1 MMQVDG
7 LGAFV
12 RALLPTNLTGGYTVT
27 FGVWVG
33 ISPDDLR
40 RVFDVWFAP
49 EYVNLHIEGVLAND
63 IGPWRVL
70 ASPVRLGVRDPD
82 STPYCVSSSNP
93 VLQDVLDRVWPHDFV
108 LAATPH

>member
-12 RALLPTNLTGGYTVT
+12 RALVPANLTGGYTVT

-40 RVFDVWFAP
+40 RVFDVWLAP
-49 EYVNLHIEGVLAND
+49 EYVDLRVEGVLAND
-63 IGPWRVL
+63 IGPWGVF
-70 ASPVRLGVRDPD
+70 ASPAQLAVRDPD
-82 STPYCVSSSNP
+82 HTPYCVSSSNP
-93 VLQDVLDRVWPHDFV
+93 ALQEVLDRVWPHEYV
-108 LAATPH
+108 LAAIPQ